1 MTIHVHTGVY
11 YNNGDYDD
19 GNNKI
24 TDVGTHVEQTSLKKK
39 KKALLSAKGFIYCTV
54 KHYRKAKVFFYHRK
68 KTKGTS
74 HQ

>member
-1 MTIHVHTGVY
+1 MTIRVHTGVY

-39 KKALLSAKGFIYCTV
+39 EKSIIKCKGFYLLYCKTLQKSKGLLLS
-54 KHYRKAKVFFYHRK
+54 
-68 KTKGTS
+68 
-74 HQ
+74 